1 MTREEYNELRL
12 AAEHCDDYGVYLK
25 EIAEIERKARQAG
38 IIRSP
43 ARCQG
48 KSVTPIKRRPTG
60 RVRARDARHAV
71 QLILGGKHHD

>member
-1 MTREEYNELRL
+1 MTREEYHQLRL
-12 AAEHCDDYGVYLK
+12 AAEHCDDYTQYRR

-43 ARCQG
+43 AHFQG

-71 QLILGGKHHD
+71 QLIIGGKHRD